1 MDSEAKILTPELVN
15 AKKPVWA
22 FSKKTFCEG
31 MRDGVPIA
39 LGYFAVSF
47 SLALRPAG
55 QVLPHFR
62 VFWSAC

>member
-39 LGYFAVSF
+39 LAV
-47 SLALRPAG
+47 
-55 QVLPHFR
+55 
-62 VFWSAC
+62 